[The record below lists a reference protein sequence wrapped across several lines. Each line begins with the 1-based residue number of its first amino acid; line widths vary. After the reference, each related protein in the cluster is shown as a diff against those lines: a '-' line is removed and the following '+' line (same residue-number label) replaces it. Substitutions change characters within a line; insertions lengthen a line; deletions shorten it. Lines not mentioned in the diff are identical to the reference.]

1 VCPSRELTTTPR
13 QRIALRREMHRQG
26 AGSPVAEA
34 LLAGYGAEAVDSCA
48 GESLCAAACPVG
60 IDTGALM
67 RDFRR
72 ARRGRAEERAA
83 TALARHWG
91 TAGRAARTTLAAAA
105 AVRART
111 RPADVLPDPT
121 RTPQRGAA
129 GPFGFLSDPPG
140 AAPRLPHTAQ
150 RGAAA
155 VYYPACANRLLGP
168 ARGRR
173 GWVVQALVALAER
186 AGSPLWIPPG
196 VAGTCCAA
204 PWRARGHEEGA
215 ALMANRAVEHAW
227 GWTGGGRLPVVVDA
241 QSCALGLG
249 QGLVPLL
256 TGANRELHEELTIVD
271 AVSWTAEQLLPKLTV
286 ASPAGS
292 AVLHPTCAGHRLAGP
307 DAAAGDDPLAV
318 LARALA
324 SEVAV
329 PEDAGCCGCGSLTAG
344 VTAAATRPEAEEV
357 AARPYEL
364 YLSADRLCEAALER
378 ATGEPYE
385 SVLVALERATRP

>member
-1 VCPSRELTTTPR
+1 
-13 QRIALRREMHRQG
+13 
-26 AGSPVAEA
+26 
-34 LLAGYGAEAVDSCA
+34 
-48 GESLCAAACPVG
+48 
-60 IDTGALM
+60 
-67 RDFRR
+67 
-72 ARRGRAEERAA
+72 
-83 TALARHWG
+83 
-91 TAGRAARTTLAAAA
+91 
-105 AVRART
+105 
-111 RPADVLPDPT
+111 
-121 RTPQRGAA
+121 
-129 GPFGFLSDPPG
+129 
-140 AAPRLPHTAQ
+140 
-150 RGAAA
+150 
-155 VYYPACANRLLGP
+155 
-168 ARGRR
+168 
-173 GWVVQALVALAER
+173 
-186 AGSPLWIPPG
+186 
-196 VAGTCCAA
+196 
-204 PWRARGHEEGA
+204 
-215 ALMANRAVEHAW
+215 MANRAVEHAW